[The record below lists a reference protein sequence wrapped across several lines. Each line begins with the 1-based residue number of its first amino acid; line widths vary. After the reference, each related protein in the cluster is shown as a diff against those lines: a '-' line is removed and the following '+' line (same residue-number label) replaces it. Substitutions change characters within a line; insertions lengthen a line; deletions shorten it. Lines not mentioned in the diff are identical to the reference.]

1 MSAIFLCRNVL
12 SQKTSAVIKFGT
24 ISPPYTCTILCN
36 LIGIQWVDKWIG
48 LMRQYT

>member
-1 MSAIFLCRNVL
+1 MSAILLCRNIL
-12 SQKTSAVIKFGT
+12 SQKSSAVIKFGT
-24 ISPPYTCTILCN
+24 ISLPYTCTILCN